1 MPTSPAHCREGDN
14 GPAAIGR
21 GITIRA
27 VHLSDPHLFPDMP
40 KRKAT
45 TRNTNDLYD
54 VLTS

>member
-1 MPTSPAHCREGDN
+1 MPTSPAHGREGDN
-14 GPAAIGR
+14 GPSAIGR
-21 GITIRA
+21 GISIRA